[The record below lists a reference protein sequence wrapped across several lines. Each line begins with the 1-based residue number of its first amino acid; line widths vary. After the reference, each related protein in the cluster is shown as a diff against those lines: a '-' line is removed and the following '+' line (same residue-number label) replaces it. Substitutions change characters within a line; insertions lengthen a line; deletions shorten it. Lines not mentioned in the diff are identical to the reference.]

1 MLVLL
6 LLSVMQIIAD
16 NFLGKFRLVAAA
28 ASADKAGFEVCID
41 AAQFKEEAL
50 GEKNDCSGSEANCL
64 LT

>member
-1 MLVLL
+1 
-6 LLSVMQIIAD
+6 MQIIAD